1 MNDRISIPSYT
12 FSTPFKSFTMTIS
25 SNSIS
30 TSLPLYLHQCQT
42 IEHQETTTD
51 PTQISTSHPETIY
64 FYNSTI
70 NRSVSKLEA
79 NREEVP
85 AIPQNPDNKTIY
97 FVKEESES

>member
-1 MNDRISIPSYT
+1 MESRILIPQYSFSAPFTPIT
-12 FSTPFKSFTMTIS
+12 FSIIS
-25 SNSIS
+25 GSIT

-51 PTQISTSHPETIY
+51 PTQISASHPETIY
-64 FYNSTI
+64 FYNSII

-79 NREEVP
+79 NREEVSV
-85 AIPQNPDNKTIY
+85 IPQNPDNKTIY

>member
-1 MNDRISIPSYT
+1 MESRILIPQYT
-12 FSTPFKSFTMTIS
+12 FSTPFKSFTMIIS
-25 SNSIS
+25 SSSIS
-30 TSLPLYLHQCQT
+30 ASLPLYLHQCQT

-85 AIPQNPDNKTIY
+85 TTPQNPDNKTIY
-97 FVKEESES
+97 FVREESEP